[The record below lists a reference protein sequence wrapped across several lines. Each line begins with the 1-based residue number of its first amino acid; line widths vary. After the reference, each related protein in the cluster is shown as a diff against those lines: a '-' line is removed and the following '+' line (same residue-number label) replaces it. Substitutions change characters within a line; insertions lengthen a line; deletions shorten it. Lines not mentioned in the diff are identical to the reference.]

1 MEEALQ
7 YVEKVVRTEMTKRKR
22 FPLEWAGGE
31 WSANVCAAN
40 CYRGSK
46 EGVGAHADH
55 LTCKSCCMPLEAG
68 EARFL
73 TSTNYRFGPVSHNSL
88 DIFRCVVTVPFS
100 WLCHIDARCV
110 GTTRTFRLREVIP
123 IGERDSRQAQT
134 FDLPLPHNS
143 VSMFSLLV
151 ELVGGG

>member
-7 YVEKVVRTEMTKRKR
+7 YVEKVVRLEMAKRKR

-55 LTCKSCCMPLEAG
+55 LTCKFGSIPCDSEKPDEGQLQIW
-68 EARFL
+68 AR
-73 TSTNYRFGPVSHNSL
+73 
-88 DIFRCVVTVPFS
+88 I
-100 WLCHIDARCV
+100 
-110 GTTRTFRLREVIP
+110 
-123 IGERDSRQAQT
+123 QQ
-134 FDLPLPHNS
+134 
-143 VSMFSLLV
+143 
-151 ELVGGG
+151 